1 MLAIKEKIILSLLLK
16 TSFGKCFFINLFI
29 LFSWLYIPKENS
41 SCTRNS
47 DKKNYA
53 KDPSCILDFSPFLER
68 IKHQHMFL
76 SNVMNVR
83 HSRLGAPGDR
93 V

>member
-53 KDPSCILDFSPFLER
+53 KDPKL
-68 IKHQHMFL
+68 
-76 SNVMNVR
+76 
-83 HSRLGAPGDR
+83 HS
-93 V
+93 